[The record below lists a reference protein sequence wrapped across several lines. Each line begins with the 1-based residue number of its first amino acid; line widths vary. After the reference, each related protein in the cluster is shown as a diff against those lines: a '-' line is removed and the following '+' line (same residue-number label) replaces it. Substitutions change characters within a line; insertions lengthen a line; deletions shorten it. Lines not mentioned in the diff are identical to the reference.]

1 MSPFVSIFQLLNDAN
16 VRYVVVGG
24 VATLLHGYV
33 RVTADL
39 DLIVDLDATEAE
51 KAIRVLTGYGFK
63 PRIPVDPLQFADSKV
78 RTQWIDEKGMQVFSL
93 YHLTTLGLTVDL
105 FARHPIP
112 FELLWQRSVLM
123 DLGDTQVR
131 VCSIDDLIEM
141 KRQAGRHKD
150 LDDIEQLI
158 KIKTYTRGPAD
169 DSKN

>member
-1 MSPFVSIFQLLNDAN
+1 MSQFISLFRLLNDAN

-39 DLIVDLDATEAE
+39 DLVVDLEATEAE

-63 PRIPVDPLQFADSKV
+63 PRIPVDPLQFADSKE
-78 RTQWIDEKGMQVFSL
+78 RTRWIDEKGMQVFSL
-93 YHLTTLGLTVDL
+93 FHPTALGLTVDL

-112 FELLWQRSVLM
+112 FEPLWQRSTLM
-123 DLGDTQVR
+123 DLGDTKVR

-150 LDDIEQLI
+150 LADIEQLTRI
-158 KIKTYTRGPAD
+158 KALAKDQTND
-169 DSKN
+169 END